1 MSELYRFQNARS
13 NDKKK
18 SVNELV
24 VMEEQCEA
32 ETELLNIIHVIVILK
47 RFKPVGSGNI
57 PTTYYTK
64 RYALYAAQL

>member
-1 MSELYRFQNARS
+1 
-13 NDKKK
+13 
-18 SVNELV
+18 
-24 VMEEQCEA
+24 MEEQCEA

-64 RYALYAAQL
+64 RYALYAAQLWNI